1 MKKSILCFLALSVAG
16 SAFAGEVSVAKR
28 FNTTKDG
35 AGYEAS
41 LRQAGIPL
49 SGGMVW
55 PVVQSHSVMDLQK
68 VKGPVNS
75 AGSVAPKGKTAA

>member
-1 MKKSILCFLALSVAG
+1 MKKTILCFLALSVAG
-16 SAFAGEVSVAKR
+16 SAFAGGVGIAKR

-55 PVVQSHSVMDLQK
+55 PVVQPGSVMDLQK
-68 VKGPVNS
+68 VKSPVNS
-75 AGSVAPKGKTAA
+75 AGSVTPKGKAAV

>member
-1 MKKSILCFLALSVAG
+1 MKKTILCFLVLSAAG
-16 SAFAGEVSVAKR
+16 SAFAGGNR

-55 PVVQSHSVMDLQK
+55 PVVQPGSVMDRQK
-68 VKGPVNS
+68 VKSPVNS
-75 AGSVAPKGKTAA
+75 AGSVTPKGKTAV